1 MVLPVF
7 CYSLPGRVACR
18 KVLTHISVNGGRL
31 HARAQTFADPI
42 LPLLPIDIRE
52 KRRAETEKVL
62 WALRE
67 RPYGTTSTSSS
78 VFLMLSL
85 SLPLAVSLSLT
96 PPLCIARAVQDLV
109 ASLASGGPSQTV
121 PQVRINECLLAL
133 ARAKVVVKAVV
144 KVRPPPGRFF
154 LVCRSVEA

>member
-1 MVLPVF
+1 M
-7 CYSLPGRVACR
+7 
-18 KVLTHISVNGGRL
+18 
-31 HARAQTFADPI
+31 HARR
-42 LPLLPIDIRE
+42 LLPIRSCPSSRSTFAKNDEPRRKKFSGPCE
-52 KRRAETEKVL
+52 NGQTVPPVSLKR
-62 WALRE
+62 
-67 RPYGTTSTSSS
+67 
-78 VFLMLSL
+78 VFDAL
-85 SLPLAVSLSLT
+85 SLPSLGGFADAA
-96 PPLCIARAVQDLV
+96 PARVARAVQDLV